1 MGTCIE
7 LIVGILQ
14 SLAMGAFLAA
24 WFLLLAVI
32 VEGPQS
38 FCNEDRT
45 GTPRGE
51 TRHSIFFR
59 VMMISAGVMTLIM
72 IVDSIRNIC
81 A

>member
-14 SLAMGAFLAA
+14 SLIMGAFWAA
-24 WFLLLAVI
+24 YFLLIAMI
-32 VEGPQS
+32 VEYPRR
-38 FCNEDRT
+38 FCNKDRAQTPED
-45 GTPRGE
+45 E

-59 VMMISAGVMTLIM
+59 VAMISAGVLTLIM

-81 A
+81 V